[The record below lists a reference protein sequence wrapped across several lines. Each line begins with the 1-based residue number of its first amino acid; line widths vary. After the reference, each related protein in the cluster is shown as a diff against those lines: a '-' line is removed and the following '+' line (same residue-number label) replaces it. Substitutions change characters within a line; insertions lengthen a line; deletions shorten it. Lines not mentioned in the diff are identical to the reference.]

1 MKKTFITIGFTRVF
15 TILSNFLIT
24 SLLLKVM
31 NVESYGVYT
40 AMYSLMTWMFLFD
53 VGISKGMRNHL
64 TASLVDGNI
73 IKARK
78 LISTAYMTTGMISLF
93 FFLVIIFFTRNID
106 IAKFLNI
113 SNYSSKQ
120 IYNVYFLFVSI
131 MFINL
136 FLGTINQILYAKHK
150 SSTNAI
156 NILAINM
163 VYILCLLLCVLF
175 NIDNIVFISIGY
187 GFSLVLCYL
196 TTTFLFFLK
205 NKNLIPNIAFYSKD
219 VIKVILNDGL
229 KILLVQ
235 LLFFT
240 FLGLDRFI
248 ILKFASATDV
258 TDYDIMYKVMSLLLF
273 PWSIIAQPLWSSY
286 SEAYKRKDFKWIK
299 TVYKRL
305 LFFFLVVIIGIFLLA
320 FSFDFIT
327 AIWIDKVLDVEF
339 NLLILIGCLILVIMW
354 STMHSDILFGLN
366 MFKIPLIAAIIG
378 VGVKITIIFW
388 SISTS
393 FSVSNLIISS
403 IAAYAIFCFLGPIKV
418 FNTLKR

>member
-1 MKKTFITIGFTRVF
+1 
-15 TILSNFLIT
+15 
-24 SLLLKVM
+24 
-31 NVESYGVYT
+31 
-40 AMYSLMTWMFLFD
+40 
-53 VGISKGMRNHL
+53 
-64 TASLVDGNI
+64 
-73 IKARK
+73 
-78 LISTAYMTTGMISLF
+78 
-93 FFLVIIFFTRNID
+93 
-106 IAKFLNI
+106 
-113 SNYSSKQ
+113 
-120 IYNVYFLFVSI
+120 
-131 MFINL
+131 
-136 FLGTINQILYAKHK
+136 
-150 SSTNAI
+150 
-156 NILAINM
+156 
-163 VYILCLLLCVLF
+163 
-175 NIDNIVFISIGY
+175 
-187 GFSLVLCYL
+187 
-196 TTTFLFFLK
+196 
-205 NKNLIPNIAFYSKD
+205 
-219 VIKVILNDGL
+219 
-229 KILLVQ
+229 
-235 LLFFT
+235 
-240 FLGLDRFI
+240 
-248 ILKFASATDV
+248 
-258 TDYDIMYKVMSLLLF
+258 MSLLLF

>member
-1 MKKTFITIGFTRVF
+1 
-15 TILSNFLIT
+15 
-24 SLLLKVM
+24 
-31 NVESYGVYT
+31 
-40 AMYSLMTWMFLFD
+40 MTWMFLFD

-73 IKARK
+73 LKARK

-93 FFLVIIFFTRNID
+93 FFLAIIFFTRNID

-120 IYNVYFLFVSI
+120 IYNVYLLFVSI

-150 SSTNAI
+150 SSVNAI
-156 NILAINM
+156 NALAINII
-163 VYILCLLLCVLF
+163 YIVCLLFCIFF

-187 GFSLVLCYL
+187 GFSLVFCYL
-196 TTTFLFFLK
+196 TTTILFFTK

-248 ILKFASATDV
+248 ILKFSSATDV
-258 TDYDIMYKVMSLLLF
+258 TNYDIMYKVMSLLLF

-286 SEAYKRKDFKWIK
+286 SEAYKRHDFKWIK

-305 LFFFLVVIIGIFLLA
+305 LYFFMVVIIGVFLLA

-339 NLLILIGCLILVIMW
+339 NLLLLTGCLILVIMW

-366 MFKIPLIAAIIG
+366 KFKIPLIAAIIG
-378 VGVKITIIFW
+378 VGVKIIIIFW
-388 SISTS
+388 SISTN

-418 FNTLKR
+418 FNTLKK